1 LWRIVG
7 TTLHVLDPHPLGEF
21 ALHFELGELL
31 GGRTQ
36 GLVGGGN
43 RTGTQAVTNKNEMSC
58 AA

>member
-1 LWRIVG
+1 LRQIVG
-7 TTLHVLDPHPLGEF
+7 ATLPVLDPRALGEF

-31 GGRTQ
+31 GGRLQ

-43 RTGTQAVTNKNEMSC
+43 RAGTQAVTNKNEMSC